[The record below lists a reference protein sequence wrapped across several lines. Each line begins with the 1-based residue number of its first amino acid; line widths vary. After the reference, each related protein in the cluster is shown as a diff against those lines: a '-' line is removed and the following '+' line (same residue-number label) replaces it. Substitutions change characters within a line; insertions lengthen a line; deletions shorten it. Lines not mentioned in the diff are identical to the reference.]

1 MMFQFEKIAHSSP
14 VRLNVQRLIF
24 SYVEKSKASYWELA
38 RHKDKWYAIYD
49 DGRFCGCAIPLSLH
63 KELYTICIFNNAR
76 YCSAELR
83 PAIIGAADMDYRS
96 EWIDMEWVKPE
107 QVKNL

>member
-1 MMFQFEKIAHSSP
+1 MFQFEKIAHSSP

-24 SYVEKSKASYWELA
+24 SYAEKSKASYWELT

-83 PAIIGAADMDYRS
+83 SAIIGAADMDYRS

-107 QVKNL
+107 QVSL